1 MEKPRILHHEVLGD
15 IVVMDMLT
23 KGGYASIWKGYCVE
37 MRTNICIK
45 LDEKRDHDTEK
56 EFEMMKLLNHPLT
69 CQYYGQLDI
78 NGRNAAI
85 IQYIEGQTILQF
97 VNSKGFIKE
106 TSARFLFIELLSIM
120 NHLHNELKMI
130 HQDLKC
136 ENIIVDTGN
145 NLHLIDFGFAH
156 LANDNTPISH
166 SGCGTPGYIA
176 PEVIMG
182 QPYDFKSD
190 IFSLGVLL
198 YAMLTG
204 TLPFV
209 GANSDEIFKQTLQK
223 TVTYPA
229 NISRSAIDLMNGLMN
244 KDPNQRPDIPHIFT
258 HPWLNPYI
266 RGHLYRPSTTALVN
280 LYVFPPNGNIFDRQV
295 LQLLSEYGYDINALI
310 SDLRNNR
317 PTKQT
322 IQYIFLR
329 RIQIERQLKNI
340 QFSLFVECQETI
352 DPAIPLMMTGS
363 QIHNSSNGGLISY
376 SHNHSTSQ
384 SLTPNKPYPLIIQPK
399 MNGMQKPNAP
409 SRNAYFY

>member
-1 MEKPRILHHEVLGD
+1 MDKPRILHHAILGD
-15 IVVMDMLT
+15 IVVMDMLAR
-23 KGGYASIWKGYCVE
+23 GGYATIWKGYCVE

-45 LDEKRDHDTEK
+45 LDEKLDDNTQN

-69 CQYYGQLDI
+69 CQYYGQLEI

-85 IQYIEGQTILQF
+85 IQYIEGQTILEF

-136 ENIIVDTGN
+136 ENIIVDTGS

-156 LANDNTPISH
+156 LATENLPISH
-166 SGCGTPGYIA
+166 SGYGTPGYIA

-209 GANSDEIFKQTLQK
+209 GSNSEEIFKQTLQK
-223 TVTYPA
+223 TVTYPP
-229 NISRSAIDLMNGLMN
+229 NISRTAIDLMNSLMN
-244 KDPNQRPDIPHIFT
+244 KDPNQRPDIIHIFT

-266 RGHLYRPSTTALVN
+266 RGHLYKPTTAPLIN
-280 LYVFPPNGNIFDRQV
+280 LYVFPPNGNTFDRQV
-295 LQLLSEYGYDINALI
+295 LQLLSEYGIDINSLI
-310 SDLRNNR
+310 SDLRNQR
-317 PTKQT
+317 ATKQAL
-322 IQYIFLR
+322 QYLFLR
-329 RIQIERQLKNI
+329 RISIERHLKNI
-340 QFSLFVECQETI
+340 QFSLFVECQQTL
-352 DPAIPLMMTGS
+352 DPAIPLIMTGS
-363 QIHNSSNGGLISY
+363 QVHNSSNGGLL
-376 SHNHSTSQ
+376 HNQSNHGTSQ
-384 SLTPNKPYPLIIQPK
+384 SVTPNKPYPLIIQPK
-399 MNGMQKPNAP
+399 MNCMQKPP
-409 SRNAYFY
+409 SRNMYYY